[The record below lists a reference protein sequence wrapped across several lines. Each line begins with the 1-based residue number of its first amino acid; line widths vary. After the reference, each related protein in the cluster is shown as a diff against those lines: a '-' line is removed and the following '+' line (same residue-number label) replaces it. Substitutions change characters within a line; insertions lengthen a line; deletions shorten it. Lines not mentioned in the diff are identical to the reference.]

1 MVTKK
6 EEAYKLACLVADIKS
21 YVDMAKELADEHGLS
36 FSLNFGDATNVNRC
50 VGGTYY
56 GKGSKMC
63 VEDAA
68 YLTDEWSDPVQVE
81 EMDNVKDWEDYED
94 IEEVTL
100 KESVLSAWQSSSEQ
114 C

>member
-1 MVTKK
+1 
-6 EEAYKLACLVADIKS
+6 
-21 YVDMAKELADEHGLS
+21 
-36 FSLNFGDATNVNRC
+36 
-50 VGGTYY
+50 
-56 GKGSKMC
+56 MC